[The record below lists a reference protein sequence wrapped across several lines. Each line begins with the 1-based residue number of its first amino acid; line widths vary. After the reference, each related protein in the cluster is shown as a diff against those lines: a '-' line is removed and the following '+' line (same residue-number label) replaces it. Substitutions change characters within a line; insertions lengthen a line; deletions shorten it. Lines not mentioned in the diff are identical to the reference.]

1 MIKIQKIKMKKIKV
15 VLGMS
20 GGVDSST
27 AAILLQKNNYEVHGV
42 FMQNWD
48 DKDAIC
54 SAEDDFVDALSV
66 ANQLK
71 IPLKKIDYIREYK
84 DRVFAQFLKDHN
96 KGYTPNPDIL
106 CNREIKFDVLKQ
118 RAEKIGA
125 QFIATGHYAQKIEN
139 KNGTYQLTVPKDKQ
153 KDQTYFLYQISQSDL
168 KKVIFPL
175 GEYSKKE
182 VRKVAEKNGLINS
195 NKKDSTGICFIGE
208 RKYNNFVGQFIELK
222 RGNIIDLNG
231 KRVGRHNGH
240 MFFTIGQ
247 RKGLGIG
254 ATKGPA
260 DKPWYVVHKNI
271 QTNEVL
277 VAQGKDNDALY
288 SDCAQIEKIN
298 WISVAPQNNQNLFA
312 KVRYREKSLSCTIR
326 IINNDTVNVYFSKP
340 CRAITLGQS
349 IVFYSEE
356 GFCLGGGIIKKR
368 SVPSLNLTIDEK

>member
-20 GGVDSST
+20 GGVDSSA

-71 IPLKKIDYIREYK
+71 IPLTKIDYIREYK

-118 RAEKIGA
+118 HAEKIGA

-139 KNGTYQLTVPKDKQ
+139 NDGLYQLAIPKDRE

-175 GEYSKKE
+175 AQYNKNE
-182 VRKVAEKNGLINS
+182 VRKIAEQNGFINS
-195 NKKDSTGICFIGE
+195 RKKDSTGICFIGE
-208 RKYNNFVGQFIELK
+208 RKYNDFVGQFIHSP
-222 RGNIIDLNG
+222 RGNILTTDGEIIG
-231 KRVGRHNGH
+231 SHSGH
-240 MFFTIGQ
+240 IFFTIGQ
-247 RKGLGIG
+247 RKGLKIG
-254 ATKGPA
+254 ARKGGN
-260 DKPWYVVHKNI
+260 DKPWYVVDKNI
-271 QTNEVL
+271 NDNEII
-277 VAQGKDNDALY
+277 VAQGKDNKFLLSDAASVKSL
-288 SDCAQIEKIN
+288 N
-298 WISVAPQNNQNLFA
+298 WINAEPKSGAILNA
-312 KVRYREKSLSCTIR
+312 KVRYREKSIICKLLSKQNLLI
-326 IINNDTVNVYFSKP
+326 VEFEEP
-340 CRAITLGQS
+340 CRAITPGQS
-349 IVFYSEE
+349 IVFYSDE
-356 GFCLGGGIIKKR
+356 GFCLGGGIIDKR
-368 SVPSLNLTIDEK
+368 SVPSLNLSLR